1 MRKVIEYTLISL
13 DGVFADE
20 AIVALFEYRDD
31 AYMRDGL
38 GQLLA
43 CDAMLMGRTTYE
55 SFSRLSPGRDHPWAD
70 RLNAM
75 PKYVFSS
82 KLEAAT
88 WNNSTILRG
97 GVCAEVRRLKEQS
110 GGNLLI
116 YGHGLLAETLLKH
129 QLTDAIDVSVHPLLL
144 GRGKLLFRAEQS
156 ATLRLIAA
164 KTFARGIVK
173 LTYEPDYASDR
184 IG

>member
-1 MRKVIEYTLISL
+1 
-13 DGVFADE
+13 
-20 AIVALFEYRDD
+20 
-31 AYMRDGL
+31 
-38 GQLLA
+38 
-43 CDAMLMGRTTYE
+43 
-55 SFSRLSPGRDHPWAD
+55 
-70 RLNAM
+70 M

-82 KLEAAT
+82 KLETAT

-97 GVCAEVRRLKEQS
+97 DVRAEVRRLKEQR
-110 GGNLLI
+110 GGNLLMI

-144 GRGKLLFRAEQS
+144 GRGKLLFRAEQY

-173 LTYEPDYASDR
+173 LTYEPDYARDR